1 MRKILSEIALV
12 ILTVIFV
19 LNINMIDSNAKT
31 DVNIDDNNIDSYS
44 ASTASDTFDVKTIVP
59 EVGVIIVAT
68 GVLLYTIR
76 RNS

>member
-1 MRKILSEIALV
+1 MRKILSEIALG

-31 DVNIDDNNIDSYS
+31 DVNIEDNNIDNYNV
-44 ASTASDTFDVKTIVP
+44 STAADTFDVKTIVP

>member
-19 LNINMIDSNAKT
+19 LNINMINSNAKT
-31 DVNIDDNNIDSYS
+31 DVNIDDNNIEKFSVSD
-44 ASTASDTFDVKTIVP
+44 AADTFDVKTIVP